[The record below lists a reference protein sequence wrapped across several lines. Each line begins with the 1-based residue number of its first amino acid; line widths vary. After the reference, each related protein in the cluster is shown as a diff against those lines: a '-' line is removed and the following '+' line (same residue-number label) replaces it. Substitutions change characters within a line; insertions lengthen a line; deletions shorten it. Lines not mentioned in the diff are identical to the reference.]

1 MRSFLKIIE
10 DLARPKVNFQ
20 FYSDFHRILK
30 WLDKEAS
37 GGASKFWMLLR
48 VIYTH
53 THNIVCIGV
62 SEKIRDLFAEV
73 PEASV
78 FPGVL
83 FAFECWACIPFVISR

>member
-1 MRSFLKIIE
+1 
-10 DLARPKVNFQ
+10 
-20 FYSDFHRILK
+20 
-30 WLDKEAS
+30 
-37 GGASKFWMLLR
+37 MLLR

-83 FAFECWACIPFVISR
+83 FAFECLLVSHL

>member
-1 MRSFLKIIE
+1 MVRQRSIRWGFE
-10 DLARPKVNFQ
+10 
-20 FYSDFHRILK
+20 ILDVVESN
-30 WLDKEAS
+30 LH
-37 GGASKFWMLLR
+37 
-48 VIYTH
+48 TH

-83 FAFECWACIPFVISR
+83 FAFECLLVSHL